1 MRHIHFLGLAVQ
13 VVTVSGD
20 VVAGVLAAVG
30 QDVLTVRSTARPS
43 AVAYVPLAAVAEVVV
58 GEWD

>member
-1 MRHIHFLGLAVQ
+1 M
-13 VVTVSGD
+13 SGD